1 MLLNTPM
8 HTVFLPPLLP
18 PPGLLNQHTET
29 EAGTHLGIIIF
40 IKPFPAISLILA
52 FCFPGVFK
60 GYKMVTLATNG

>member
-8 HTVFLPPLLP
+8 HTMVLPPL
-18 PPGLLNQHTET
+18 PPGLLKQHAEN
-29 EAGTHLGIIIF
+29 EAGPHLRIINF
-40 IKPFPAISLILA
+40 VKPFRAIALILA